1 MAMRLNDK
9 RRRFATLLPAMFA
22 LAAAARQPSGTSAAR
37 DLSNWTTVE
46 YGVSGGIAFNVHSVT
61 VTRDGALT
69 AADRR
74 LGMDVEGRAPDDLLA
89 RLNAFLKT
97 ARDAKQTPAM
107 PDAIGTS
114 LVATAGGRKYD
125 LEVTPDVAAA
135 MESAWK
141 DLVSR
146 AIVGTWS
153 QSGWKPCQPTD
164 RMAATDLDTP
174 IEDLTFRADGTFS
187 LTWQGGGARTT
198 GAPHVTLPDYSGTY
212 SVTAPMGAI
221 RLRVASGM
229 TPPRDFDGDGSFQV
243 AKGQLTLKG
252 VWFGTNKA
260 PRRPD
265 FCDLTFGRKPASR
278 EAVR

>member
-22 LAAAARQPSGTSAAR
+22 LAAAARQPTGTSAAR
-37 DLSNWTTVE
+37 DLGSWTTVE

-61 VTRDGALT
+61 VTRDGALA

-74 LGMDVEGRAPDDLLA
+74 LGMDVEGRAPDDLLGP
-89 RLNAFLKT
+89 LNAFRKT
-97 ARDAKQTPAM
+97 ARDAKQPPAM
-107 PDAIGTS
+107 PDAMGTS

-125 LEVTPDVAAA
+125 LEVTPDLAAA

-164 RMAATDLDTP
+164 RMAATDLGNP
-174 IEDLTFRADGTFS
+174 NEGLDLPPGRHFS
-187 LTWQGGGARTT
+187 LPWQGRRAPPDRGPARTP
-198 GAPHVTLPDYSGTY
+198 A
-212 SVTAPMGAI
+212 
-221 RLRVASGM
+221 RLHG
-229 TPPRDFDGDGSFQV
+229 P
-243 AKGQLTLKG
+243 
-252 VWFGTNKA
+252 
-260 PRRPD
+260 
-265 FCDLTFGRKPASR
+265 
-278 EAVR
+278 